1 MARDY
6 AGRGSRNGNR
16 GRGGAKGRGGNA
28 RRAPKRA
35 NGRKRQAPASRRAP
49 APRRAGIPG
58 WVWLF
63 CGVTVGL
70 VLAMGAY
77 IATRPVGRHMS
88 TVEQTL
94 STRVSPKPAGNAKQP
109 APPPKSKP
117 RFSFYEMLPNYEV
130 VIPKERNRSPAQKAH
145 PQVDQGGTYVIQVA
159 SFKQLRSANAEK
171 AKLAL
176 LGIESQIQKSAGDN
190 GTTWYRVRVGPSQ
203 DTQRLNRV
211 LSLLKQNNV
220 DSLVMRV
227 RQNG

>member
-6 AGRGSRNGNR
+6 AGRGSHSGNR

-28 RRAPKRA
+28 RRTPKST
-35 NGRKRQAPASRRAP
+35 NGRKRQAP

-70 VLAMGAY
+70 MLAMGAY

-94 STRVSPKPAGNAKQP
+94 PARVPPGPSRSAKQQP
-109 APPPKSKP
+109 PPPKSKP

-130 VIPKERNRSPAQKAH
+130 VIPKERNRSPAQQAH
-145 PQVDQGGTYVIQVA
+145 PQVAKDGTYVIQVA
-159 SFKQLRSANAEK
+159 SFKQLSSANAEK

-176 LGIESQIQKSAGDN
+176 LGIESQIQKSDGDN
-190 GTTWYRVRVGPSQ
+190 GTTWYRVRVGPSR
-203 DTQRLNRV
+203 DTQRLNHV
-211 LSLLKQNNV
+211 LSLLKQNHV